1 MAASTLPPVEYYNFF
16 LRSLLETVR
25 INIGECAAASYSTL
39 TVQAATKIFMFT
51 TEKEVLTFVTSNY
64 PDWSVTGDKIELKR
78 PTIAKLD
85 NINSLN
91 LISQNLSY
99 ATELERIV

>member
-1 MAASTLPPVEYYNFF
+1 MTDFYDD
-16 LRSLLETVR
+16 
-25 INIGECAAASYSTL
+25 NIISYIIL
-39 TVQAATKIFMFT
+39 Q
-51 TEKEVLTFVTSNY
+51 EVLTFVTSNY
-64 PDWSVTGDKIELKR
+64 PDWCVTGNTIELKR
-78 PTIAKLD
+78 SKTVKLD